1 MNPQNA
7 TQSEKPQPPPAIRN
21 PYVTPSTVAPAP
33 PKAADYA
40 YRIAALSTGI
50 FLLATLL

>member
-7 TQSEKPQPPPAIRN
+7 TQSENSQPPLGIQA
-21 PYVTPSTVAPAP
+21 PYVSSSATPAP

-40 YRIAALSTGI
+40 YRIAALSAGI
-50 FLLATLL
+50 FLLVTLL